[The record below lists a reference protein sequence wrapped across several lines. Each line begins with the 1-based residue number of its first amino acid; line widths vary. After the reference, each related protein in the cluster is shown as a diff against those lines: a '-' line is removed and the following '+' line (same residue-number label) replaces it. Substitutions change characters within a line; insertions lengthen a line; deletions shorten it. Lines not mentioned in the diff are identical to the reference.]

1 VAWFECVLHV
11 GAQET
16 TIAIPGGLLL
26 ILVACLLLRTTKGPK
41 SEEWTESPE
50 PTAKD

>member
-1 VAWFECVLHV
+1 MAWFVGVLHV
-11 GAQET
+11 GAQGT

-26 ILVACLLLRTTKGPK
+26 ILIACLLLRTTKGPK
-41 SEEWTESPE
+41 SEGWMQSPE